1 MRFVSKYRWYKTS
14 VCCTQLSFLRCVFF
28 LFHLASFISIHP
40 EYILNLS
47 FFFLILLSCYT
58 TDSMPMFSAAAQV
71 RKLQSLSSLASSS
84 VLCFITYSTGKTQST
99 RRPRDIPA
107 CFLQLLKMTLNWRF
121 LFVHSKGPI
130 TNENNYAISTHLFSS
145 QCYCKCYTEFLT
157 TFF

>member
-1 MRFVSKYRWYKTS
+1 MVRNISLLHS
-14 VCCTQLSFLRCVFF
+14 ELNFLFWGAFFF

-47 FFFLILLSCYT
+47 FFFL
-58 TDSMPMFSAAAQV
+58 DSTFMLYNRLHAQAAAQV

-107 CFLQLLKMTLNWRF
+107 CFLQLLKMTLNWRC

>member
-1 MRFVSKYRWYKTS
+1 MVRNISLLHS
-14 VCCTQLSFLRCVFF
+14 ELNF
-28 LFHLASFISIHP
+28 LFWGAFFFSSILHHSSVYIQNTFWISH
-40 EYILNLS
+40 

-58 TDSMPMFSAAAQV
+58 IDSMPMFSAAAQV

-107 CFLQLLKMTLNWRF
+107 CFLQLLKMTLNWRC

>member
-1 MRFVSKYRWYKTS
+1 MVQNISLLHS
-14 VCCTQLSFLRCVFF
+14 AF
-28 LFHLASFISIHP
+28 LFEVRFFSLPSCIIHKYTSRIHF
-40 EYILNLS
+40 ESLI

-58 TDSMPMFSAAAQV
+58 IDSMPMFSAAAQV

-107 CFLQLLKMTLNWRF
+107 CFLQLLKMTLNWRC

>member
-1 MRFVSKYRWYKTS
+1 MVRNISLLHS
-14 VCCTQLSFLRCVFF
+14 ELNFLFWGAFFF

-47 FFFLILLSCYT
+47 FFFL
-58 TDSMPMFSAAAQV
+58 DSTFMLYNRLHAQAAAQV

-84 VLCFITYSTGKTQST
+84 VLCFITYSTGKAQST

-107 CFLQLLKMTLNWRF
+107 CFLQLLKMTLNWRC
-121 LFVHSKGPI
+121 LFVHSKAPI

-157 TFF
+157 TSF

>member
-14 VCCTQLSFLRCVFF
+14 VYCTQLSFLRCVFF

-47 FFFLILLSCYT
+47 FFFL
-58 TDSMPMFSAAAQV
+58 DSTFMLYNRLHAQAAAQV

-107 CFLQLLKMTLNWRF
+107 CFLQLLKMTLNWRC